1 MNLTSIITISV
12 LALLFTSTYATSGLL
27 DNTCT
32 FRVEGRLFV
41 LSYLNRNAYTPR
53 YYSYSINDTTQV
65 VFNFCQPFTPD
76 MCPQSNISNAYAFLI
91 HTDETN
97 ESIVTCVPYSSDS
110 KTSYFTPQYLGDSDN
125 IQLGLIM
132 TTAP

>member
-1 MNLTSIITISV
+1 
-12 LALLFTSTYATSGLL
+12 
-27 DNTCT
+27 
-32 FRVEGRLFV
+32 
-41 LSYLNRNAYTPR
+41 
-53 YYSYSINDTTQV
+53 
-65 VFNFCQPFTPD
+65 